1 MASVANNFNNFKN
14 FNNLLYT
21 TQRNAQANNLE
32 HLAGH
37 IPPDL
42 RPKKP
47 ARPSEVLNASRAQIN
62 GKFGDLKYKT
72 PFEKH
77 SRPYYG
83 YDAPYDPTIS
93 NAVRYKFTDVSG
105 LLISPIQLP
114 KNKGNMN
121 ITQRPYT
128 PYGQVK

>member
-1 MASVANNFNNFKN
+1 MATIAGRYNH

-21 TQRNAQANNLE
+21 TERQAQADVLE

-37 IPPDL
+37 TPPDL

-47 ARPSEVLNASRAQIN
+47 ARPSEVLNAQRAQVN

-83 YDAPYDPTIS
+83 YDAKLDPTIL

-105 LLISPIQLP
+105 LLIAPAKLP
-114 KNKGNMN
+114 KNKAYMNM
-121 ITQRPYT
+121 TQRPFT

>member
-1 MASVANNFNNFKN
+1 MATIAGNFNY

-21 TQRNAQANNLE
+21 TRRYAQADYLE

-37 IPPDL
+37 TPPDL

-47 ARPSEVLNASRAQIN
+47 ARPTEVLNASRAQLN
-62 GKFGDLKYKT
+62 GKFADLKYKT

-83 YDAPYDPTIS
+83 YDAPFDPTIL

-105 LLISPIQLP
+105 LLIAPSKLP
-114 KNKGNMN
+114 KNKDYMN
-121 ITQRPYT
+121 TTQKPFI
-128 PYGQVK
+128 PFGQVK